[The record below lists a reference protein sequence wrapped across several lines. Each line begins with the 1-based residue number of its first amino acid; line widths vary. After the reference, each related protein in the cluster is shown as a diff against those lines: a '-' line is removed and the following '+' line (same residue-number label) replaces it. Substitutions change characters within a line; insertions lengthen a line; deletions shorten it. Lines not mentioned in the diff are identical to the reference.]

1 MNNAIFTPTLSFVHS
16 TVPFIVFLY
25 YDQCRMGGAFD
36 PPTQSLFMKFFT
48 TTLAHGFS
56 TPLHSLTILQWVL
69 LLPFRFCFVPC
80 NRRDYFVIE
89 VHVKAGLPSEIYAD
103 GQNKVHIHVTFE
115 RIIRYTIL
123 KCGYACNIL
132 HRCG

>member
-1 MNNAIFTPTLSFVHS
+1 
-16 TVPFIVFLY
+16 
-25 YDQCRMGGAFD
+25 MGGAFG
-36 PPTQSLFMKFFT
+36 PPTPSTINYASMKFY
-48 TTLAHGFS
+48 LINYHSPAHGFS

-123 KCGYACNIL
+123 ECVYACNIL

>member
-1 MNNAIFTPTLSFVHS
+1 M
-16 TVPFIVFLY
+16 PFSHPLCHLFIQLF
-25 YDQCRMGGAFD
+25 R
-36 PPTQSLFMKFFT
+36 SLFFCTMINAEWAVPLIRPRQVYSSMKFFT